1 MGGPKHM
8 DMIFTPRIEYL
19 GCELGSYRVEGD
31 KVIGEIVARFRMPD
45 PKRCAI
51 LTGLADPTA
60 KTAKEPL
67 IK

>member
-51 LTGLADPTA
+51 LTGIVQVPNETE
-60 KTAKEPL
+60 TPL